1 MNTLLQSVTLHEKA
15 HPLHNKIVDIRI
27 SNGIIAA
34 IKEQLTVEPTDTVVP
49 LKGTS
54 VSYGWFDPE
63 VSFSQPGY
71 EHKGMLVNDL
81 NEAAQ
86 LGIASVGL
94 MSDTLPHPDNGSA
107 LSFYKGFDRHP
118 VSLHPFGSLT
128 LKNKGEELAELYD
141 LFDQGALAFYDYKRP
156 LLEPNLMKLALQYSQ
171 NFGGRLAV
179 FCQDPS
185 LSKGGQVRES
195 IANSTLGLKA
205 IPDLS
210 EELAVQQ
217 SISLLRYTGGKL
229 HLSGISNRS
238 SLTRIKQAK
247 KEGLDLSCS
256 VSVGLLYFDEERLQ
270 SFDSRYKTLPGLT
283 DSATREVLVEAV
295 QSGVIDY
302 VTADHQNVSVEE
314 KDIEFS
320 EASFGSRTLSALFP
334 ALCAIYGAD
343 ETVELLK
350 RAYQVYELDRAEI
363 KEHSRAHLSFFR
375 PLEHTIIEKEAQ
387 THLFHGISFSHRGIG
402 IFANNEL
409 VLSSTP

>member
-1 MNTLLQSVTLHEKA
+1 M
-15 HPLHNKIVDIRI
+15 RI
-27 SNGIIAA
+27 A
-34 IKEQLTVEPTDTVVP
+34 
-49 LKGTS
+49 
-54 VSYGWFDPE
+54 
-63 VSFSQPGY
+63 
-71 EHKGMLVNDL
+71 
-81 NEAAQ
+81 
-86 LGIASVGL
+86 
-94 MSDTLPHPDNGSA
+94 
-107 LSFYKGFDRHP
+107 
-118 VSLHPFGSLT
+118 
-128 LKNKGEELAELYD
+128 
-141 LFDQGALAFYDYKRP
+141 
-156 LLEPNLMKLALQYSQ
+156 
-171 NFGGRLAV
+171 
-179 FCQDPS
+179 
-185 LSKGGQVRES
+185 
-195 IANSTLGLKA
+195 TLGLKA

-238 SLTRIKQAK
+238 SLTRIEHAK

-375 PLEHTIIEKEAQ
+375 PLEHTIIEKKPKRICFTE
-387 THLFHGISFSHRGIG
+387 FHFPIV
-402 IFANNEL
+402 A
-409 VLSSTP
+409 